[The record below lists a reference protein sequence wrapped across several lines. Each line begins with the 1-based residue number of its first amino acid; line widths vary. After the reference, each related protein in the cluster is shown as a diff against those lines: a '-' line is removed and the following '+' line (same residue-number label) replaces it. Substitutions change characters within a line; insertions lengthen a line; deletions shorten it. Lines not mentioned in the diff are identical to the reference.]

1 MTTCHWHYQRVTQT
15 ASFRRSGRLRRGYSI
30 AQVEDFFA
38 RARHAYEQSAP
49 GRPGSTR
56 TATLTSRDVRQVGFD
71 LVLNGFDVVAVDGA
85 LDRMEDAFARRE
97 SDALRGRL
105 GEDRAMEHVLR
116 QAQTLEGRLHRDQG
130 ERFPRASGLSLAYDP
145 ADVDQLCERLAGY
158 LRGGPPVAPE
168 DLRRAVFRARRGRS
182 GYDEHQVDAFIDR
195 AVEVLVAVD

>member
-1 MTTCHWHYQRVTQT
+1 MSQN
-15 ASFRRSGRLRRGYSI
+15 ASFPRSGRLRRGYQI
-30 AQVEDFFA
+30 AQVEGFFA

-56 TATLTSRDVRQVGFD
+56 ATTLTSRDVRQVGFD
-71 LVLNGFDVVAVDGA
+71 LVMNGFDVIAVDGA

-116 QAQTLEGRLHRDQG
+116 QAQTLEGRLGRGEG
-130 ERFPRASGLSLAYDP
+130 ERFPRAAGLSLAYEPD
-145 ADVDQLCERLAGY
+145 DVDQLCQRLAGY
-158 LRGGPPVAPE
+158 LRGGPAVAPE
-168 DLRRAVFRARRGRS
+168 ELRRAVFRARRGRS

>member
-1 MTTCHWHYQRVTQT
+1 MSTN
-15 ASFRRSGRLRRGYSI
+15 ASFPRSGRFRRGYHVT
-30 AQVEDFFA
+30 QVEEFFA
-38 RARHAYEQSAP
+38 KARHAYEQSAP
-49 GRPGSTR
+49 GRPGSARAT
-56 TATLTSRDVRQVGFD
+56 TLTSRDVRQVGFD
-71 LVLNGFDVVAVDGA
+71 LVLHGFDVIAVDGA

-116 QAQTLEGRLHRDQG
+116 QAQTLEGRLGRSLG

-145 ADVDQLCERLAGY
+145 DDVDQLCERLAGY
-158 LRGGPPVAPE
+158 LRGGPAVAPE
-168 DLRRAVFRARRGRS
+168 ELRRAVFRPKRGRS